1 MPALMPEQRIVT
13 QATRCLLMTIWL
25 HQARS
30 VIENVGEHLGRA
42 IAITVNLF
50 NPQKVL
56 IAGEITA
63 AEEILIPAI
72 RRCVEHQSLPSFHRG
87 LPIVKARFQN
97 QPTIGGF
104 ALVKRSLLE
113 GDLLQIIMEQK

>member
-1 MPALMPEQRIVT
+1 M
-13 QATRCLLMTIWL
+13 
-25 HQARS
+25 
-30 VIENVGEHLGRA
+30 
-42 IAITVNLF
+42 
-50 NPQKVL
+50 L

-104 ALVKRSLLE
+104 ALVKRSPGRGWN
-113 GDLLQIIMEQK
+113 GDLRQIIMEQKF

>member
-1 MPALMPEQRIVT
+1 M
-13 QATRCLLMTIWL
+13 
-25 HQARS
+25 
-30 VIENVGEHLGRA
+30 
-42 IAITVNLF
+42 
-50 NPQKVL
+50 L

-113 GDLLQIIMEQK
+113 GICCRSSWSKSKAYPSDIKRQPVAAVFYQVCFRRFTPPGTV

>member
-1 MPALMPEQRIVT
+1 MAGDEL
-13 QATRCLLMTIWL
+13 
-25 HQARS
+25 ARS

-72 RRCVEHQSLPSFHRG
+72 HRCVEHQSLPSFHRG